1 MANPKTLPMFDV
13 NGDQAEDDDDEPA
26 DSGALIRWEKADG
39 TASGNVG
46 LLGVRTVILCLVLCL
61 GRVIQ
66 DGKSTA
72 VFLVRQILHDS

>member
-1 MANPKTLPMFDV
+1 MANPNPLPLLDAR
-13 NGDQAEDDDDEPA
+13 GDGTMDDDERA

-46 LLGVRTVILCLVLCL
+46 LLGVRTVILCLVMCM

-66 DGKSTA
+66 DGGSAVESTENLA
-72 VFLVRQILHDS
+72 FVW